1 VAGRTEFSPHL
12 PAEFGTFAREAA
24 CVCGHNVLR
33 HDLPLLRKAG
43 LEGTF
48 FAKPVVDT
56 LYLSALL
63 FPEKPY
69 HKLVKDYKLYA
80 EYPPNNPVWDAGL
93 ARQLFADE
101 VVAFYRLPPALQA
114 IYYHL
119 LHDTESFGGF
129 FKAVGYRPG
138 THGASLVTQVKTQF
152 AGCVCAHADVAA
164 LIRRDREAFA
174 YALALVTTRNPESV
188 TPPWLVKNYPH
199 LTPIL
204 YALRLRGCT
213 NPACTYCAEW
223 LDPHRA
229 LQHFLRLRRVPQVRP
244 HRNGIPPG
252 AGGAGR
258 RWGVNRWWRS
268 FPRAAASRSPFSSP
282 P

>member
-1 VAGRTEFSPHL
+1 
-12 PAEFGTFAREAA
+12 
-24 CVCGHNVLR
+24 
-33 HDLPLLRKAG
+33 
-43 LEGTF
+43 
-48 FAKPVVDT
+48 VVDT

-213 NPACTYCAEW
+213 NPACTVLRRMAR
-223 LDPHRA
+223 PAPGVAA
-229 LQHFLRLRRVPQVRP
+229 LLRLRRVPKVRP
-244 HRNGIPPG
+244 HRN
-252 AGGAGR
+252 R
-258 RWGVNRWWRS
+258 YSSRSRWCRQHWGVNRWWRS
-268 FPRAAASRSPFSSP
+268 FPRAAASRSRSSSP